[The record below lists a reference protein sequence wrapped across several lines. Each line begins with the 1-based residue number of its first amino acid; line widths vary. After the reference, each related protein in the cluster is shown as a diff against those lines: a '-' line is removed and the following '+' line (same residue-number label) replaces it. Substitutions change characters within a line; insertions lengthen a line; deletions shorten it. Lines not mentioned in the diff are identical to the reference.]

1 MSAVPDSYTM
11 ILLEMEE
18 GLEKATRYLGE
29 QLQGLRTGRA
39 SPALVDR
46 IQVEYYGSSTPLK
59 QLAQIGI
66 PEPRTIAIKPFD
78 AGSIKDI
85 MRAIQTSDL
94 GVNPSN
100 DGKVVRINLPPLSE
114 EQRKKLAAKAK
125 EMANETK
132 VALRNLRRDANK
144 AAVDANAGGDL
155 TDDFTA
161 QLKEEVDAKLKEFEA
176 QIDEILKKKTEEI
189 LTI

>member
-1 MSAVPDSYTM
+1 MSAVPESYTM
-11 ILLEMEE
+11 ILLEMED
-18 GLEKATRYLGE
+18 GLEKSVTFLNE

-46 IQVEYYGSSTPLK
+46 LMVEYYGTPTPLK
-59 QLAQIGI
+59 QLAQIGV

-78 AGSIKDI
+78 AGALKDI

-94 GVNPSN
+94 GVNPNN

-125 EMANETK
+125 DQANNSL
-132 VALRNLRRDANK
+132 VAMRNLRRDANK
-144 AAVDANAGGDL
+144 AKDEAEKGGDL
-155 TDDFTA
+155 TEDFA
-161 QLKEEVDAKLKEFEA
+161 KQLQEDIDNKLKEFETK
-176 QIDEILKKKTEEI
+176 INEILKKKTEEI
-189 LTI
+189 MTI

>member
-1 MSAVPDSYTM
+1 MSAVPECYTM
-11 ILLEMEE
+11 ILLEMED
-18 GLEKATRYLGE
+18 GLEKTLVYLTE

-39 SPALVDR
+39 SPALVDK
-46 IQVEYYGSSTPLK
+46 IMVDYYGTPTPMK
-59 QLAQIGI
+59 QLAQIGV

-78 AGSIKDI
+78 AGAIKDI

-125 EMANETK
+125 DNGNNTLVSM
-132 VALRNLRRDANK
+132 RNLRRDANK
-144 AAVDANAGGDL
+144 AKDEANKGGDL
-155 TDDFTA
+155 TDDFA
-161 QLKEEVDAKLKEFEA
+161 EQLQEEIDNKLKEFEVKVN
-176 QIDEILKKKTEEI
+176 EILKKKTEEI
-189 LTI
+189 MTI

>member
-1 MSAVPDSYTM
+1 MSAEPEAYTM
-11 ILLEMEE
+11 ILLELEE
-18 GLEKATRYLGE
+18 ALEKSLKFLSE

-46 IQVEYYGSSTPLK
+46 IVVDYYGTPTPLK
-59 QLAQIGI
+59 QLAQIGV

-78 AGSIKDI
+78 AGAIKDI

-100 DGKVVRINLPPLSE
+100 DGKIVRINLPPLSE

-125 EMANETK
+125 EFANDAK
-132 VALRNLRRDANK
+132 VSMRNSRRDANK
-144 AAVDANAGGDL
+144 SNDEANTNGDL
-155 TDDFTA
+155 TDDFHD
-161 QLKEEVDAKLKEFEA
+161 QLKEEIDAKLKDFETKA
-176 QIDEILKKKTEEI
+176 DEVLKKKTEEI

>member
-11 ILLEMEE
+11 ILLELED
-18 GLEKATRYLGE
+18 GLEKSLTFLGE

-46 IQVEYYGSSTPLK
+46 IMVDYYGTPTPMK
-59 QLAQIGI
+59 QLAQIGV

-78 AGSIKDI
+78 AGALKDI

-94 GVNPSN
+94 GVNPNN

-114 EQRKKLAAKAK
+114 EQRKKLAAKARDFG
-125 EMANETK
+125 NTTL
-132 VALRNLRRDANK
+132 VAMRNLRRDANK
-144 AAVDANAGGDL
+144 AKDDANDGGDL
-155 TDDFTA
+155 TDDFAA
-161 QLKEEVDAKLKEFEA
+161 QLQEEIDGKLKEFEA
-176 QIDEILKKKTEEI
+176 KVNETLKKKTDEI
-189 LTI
+189 MTI

>member
-1 MSAVPDSYTM
+1 MSSVPDCYTM

-18 GLEKATRYLGE
+18 GLEKSVAYLND
-29 QLQGLRTGRA
+29 QLMGLRTGRA
-39 SPALVDR
+39 TPALVER
-46 IQVEYYGSSTPLK
+46 IMVEYYGTPTPMK
-59 QLAQIGI
+59 QLSQIGV

-78 AGSIKDI
+78 AGAIKDI

-125 EMANETK
+125 EFGNAAL
-132 VALRNLRRDANK
+132 VAMRNLRRDANK
-144 AAVDANAGGDL
+144 AKDEANKGGDL
-155 TDDFTA
+155 TDDFA
-161 QLKEEVDAKLKEFEA
+161 SQLQEEVDRKLKEFEVKVN
-176 QIDEILKKKTEEI
+176 DILKKKTEEI
-189 LTI
+189 MTI

>member
-1 MSAVPDSYTM
+1 MSAEPEAYTM
-11 ILLEMEE
+11 ILLELEE
-18 GLEKATRYLGE
+18 ALEKSLKFLSE

-46 IQVEYYGSSTPLK
+46 IVVDYYGTPTPLK
-59 QLAQIGI
+59 QLAQIGV

-78 AGSIKDI
+78 AGAIKDI

-100 DGKVVRINLPPLSE
+100 DGKIVRINLPPLSE

-125 EMANETK
+125 EFANDAK
-132 VALRNLRRDANK
+132 VSMRNSRRDANK
-144 AAVDANAGGDL
+144 SNEEANTNGDL
-155 TDDFTA
+155 TDDFHD
-161 QLKEEVDAKLKEFEA
+161 QLKEEIDAKLKDFETKA
-176 QIDEILKKKTEEI
+176 DEVLKKKTEEI

>member
-18 GLEKATRYLGE
+18 GLEKSVVYLND
-29 QLQGLRTGRA
+29 QLTGLRTGRA

-46 IQVEYYGSSTPLK
+46 ILVDYYGTPTPMK
-59 QLAQIGI
+59 QLAQIGV

-78 AGSIKDI
+78 AGALKDI

-94 GVNPSN
+94 GVNPNN

-125 EMANETK
+125 EFGNTSL
-132 VALRNLRRDANK
+132 VAMRNLRRDANK
-144 AAVDANAGGDL
+144 AKDEANDKGEL
-155 TDDFTA
+155 TDDFA
-161 QLKEEVDAKLKEFEA
+161 GQLQEEVDSKLKEFEA
-176 QIDEILKKKTEEI
+176 KVNEIVKKKTEEI
-189 LTI
+189 MTI

>member
-1 MSAVPDSYTM
+1 MSALPEVYTM
-11 ILLEMEE
+11 ILLEMEDA
-18 GLEKATRYLGE
+18 LEKAGTFLGE
-29 QLQGLRTGRA
+29 QLSGLRTGRA

-46 IQVEYYGSSTPLK
+46 MVVDYYGTPTPLK
-59 QLAQIGI
+59 QLAQIGV

-78 AGSIKDI
+78 AGAIKDI

-94 GVNPSN
+94 GVNPNN

-125 EMANETK
+125 EFANN
-132 VALRNLRRDANK
+132 ALVSMRNVRRDSNK
-144 AAVDANAGGDL
+144 AKDEANANGDL
-155 TDDFTA
+155 TDDFA
-161 QLKEEVDAKLKEFEA
+161 DQLQEEIDKTLKDHEAKVQDL
-176 QIDEILKKKTEEI
+176 LKKKTDEI

>member
-1 MSAVPDSYTM
+1 M
-11 ILLEMEE
+11 ILLELEE
-18 GLEKATRYLGE
+18 ALEKSLKFLSE

-46 IQVEYYGSSTPLK
+46 IVVDYYGTPTPLK
-59 QLAQIGI
+59 QLAQIGV

-78 AGSIKDI
+78 AGAIKDI

-100 DGKVVRINLPPLSE
+100 DGKIVRINLPPLSE

-125 EMANETK
+125 EFANDAK
-132 VALRNLRRDANK
+132 VSMRNSRRDANK
-144 AAVDANAGGDL
+144 SNEEANTNGDL
-155 TDDFTA
+155 TDDFHD
-161 QLKEEVDAKLKEFEA
+161 QLKEEIDAKLKDFETKA
-176 QIDEILKKKTEEI
+176 DEVLKKKTEEI

>member
-1 MSAVPDSYTM
+1 MSNVPDSYTM

-18 GLEKATRYLGE
+18 ALDKSVGFLQE

-39 SPALVDR
+39 APALVER
-46 IQVEYYGSSTPLK
+46 IMVDYYGTPTPMK

-78 AGSIKDI
+78 AGAIKEI

-94 GVNPSN
+94 GINPSN
-100 DGKVVRINLPPLSE
+100 DGKVVRVNLPPLSE

-125 EMANETK
+125 EFANA
-132 VALRNLRRDANK
+132 ALVTMRNARRDASK
-144 AAVDANAGGDL
+144 AKDEANDGGDL
-155 TDDFTA
+155 TDDFA
-161 QLKEEVDAKLKEFEA
+161 DQLQEEIDKKLKEFEVK
-176 QIDEILKKKTEEI
+176 IHDVLKKKTDEI

>member
-18 GLEKATRYLGE
+18 GLEKSVVYLND
-29 QLQGLRTGRA
+29 QLTGLRTGRA

-46 IQVEYYGSSTPLK
+46 ILVDYYGTPTPMK
-59 QLAQIGI
+59 QLAQIGV

-78 AGSIKDI
+78 AGALKDI

-94 GVNPSN
+94 GVNPNN

-125 EMANETK
+125 EFGNTSL
-132 VALRNLRRDANK
+132 VAMRNLRRDANK
-144 AAVDANAGGDL
+144 AKDDANDKGEL
-155 TDDFTA
+155 TDDFA
-161 QLKEEVDAKLKEFEA
+161 GQLQEEIDSKLKEFEA
-176 QIDEILKKKTEEI
+176 KVNDIVKKKTEEI
-189 LTI
+189 MTI

>member
-18 GLEKATRYLGE
+18 GLEKSVVYLND
-29 QLQGLRTGRA
+29 QLTGLRTGRA

-46 IQVEYYGSSTPLK
+46 ILVDYYGTPTPMK
-59 QLAQIGI
+59 QLAQIGV

-78 AGSIKDI
+78 AGALKDI

-94 GVNPSN
+94 GVNPNN

-125 EMANETK
+125 EFGNTSL
-132 VALRNLRRDANK
+132 VAMRNLRRDANK
-144 AAVDANAGGDL
+144 AKDDANDKKEL
-155 TDDFTA
+155 TDDFAA
-161 QLKEEVDAKLKEFEA
+161 QLQEEVDAKLKEFEA
-176 QIDEILKKKTEEI
+176 KVNDIVKKKTEEI
-189 LTI
+189 MTI